1 MSIRFLIEIAAI
13 AGVSA
18 LGLLL
23 TLTNYKLVAQVN
35 AQSTEEFET
44 TLPGGDVMRLLH
56 MHREYGRLFP
66 EGKLV
71 LRIRVMMALFFV
83 CLLLASVAVRGL

>member
-1 MSIRFLIEIAAI
+1 MSIHLFIEVAAF
-13 AGVSA
+13 AGVST

-23 TLTNYKLVAQVN
+23 TLTNSRLVAQVS
-35 AQSTEEFET
+35 ALSSAEMET
-44 TLPGGDVMRLLH
+44 TPPSGDVMRLLH

-71 LRIRVMMALFFV
+71 LQIRVMMALLFV
-83 CLLLASVAVRGL
+83 CLLAASVAVRGF